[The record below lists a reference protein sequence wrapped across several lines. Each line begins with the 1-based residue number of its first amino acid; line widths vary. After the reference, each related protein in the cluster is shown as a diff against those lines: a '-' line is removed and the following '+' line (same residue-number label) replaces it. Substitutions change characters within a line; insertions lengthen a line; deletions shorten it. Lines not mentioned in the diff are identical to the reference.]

1 VSRKRRAARG
11 ALAAVA
17 CVAAIGPASA
27 LAGGNQYPTFFTA
40 FKYKLKNGESQF
52 KGQIDST
59 KGNCVGD
66 RKVVLYRKE
75 NGDMMKLGGDH
86 TNNKGKFDVELGGG
100 KPKSGTYFAVVN
112 QAKIGD
118 NEGKKN
124 TCLSQKS
131 PKLKLTG

>member
-1 VSRKRRAARG
+1 MNRTSRATRG
-11 ALAAVA
+11 AVAAVA

-40 FKYKLKNGESQF
+40 FKYKLKNGESKF

-66 RKVVLYRKE
+66 RKVVLYRKKSS
-75 NGDMMKLGGDH
+75 DKKKLGGDH
-86 TNNKGKFDVELGGG
+86 TNNKGKFDIELGGG
-100 KPKSGTYFAVVN
+100 NPKSGTYFAVVN
-112 QAKIGD
+112 QVKIGD

>member
-1 VSRKRRAARG
+1 MSRKSRAAC
-11 ALAAVA
+11 AAVTIVA
-17 CVAAIGPASA
+17 CLAGIGPASA

-40 FKYKLKNGESQF
+40 FKYKLKNGEAKF

-66 RKVVLYRKE
+66 RKVGLYKKK
-75 NGDMMKLGGDH
+75 NGNKKKLGGDH
-86 TNNKGKFDVELGGG
+86 TSGKGKFDIELGGG

-124 TCLSQKS
+124 TCLSQQS
-131 PKLKLTG
+131 PKLKLSS

>member
-1 VSRKRRAARG
+1 MNRTRRAAPVVV
-11 ALAAVA
+11 AVA
-17 CVAAIGPASA
+17 CLAAIGPASA

-40 FKYKLKNGESQF
+40 FKYKLKNGESKF

-66 RKVVLYRKE
+66 RKVVLYRKK
-75 NGDMMKLGGDH
+75 NGDKKKLGGDH
-86 TNNKGKFDVELGGG
+86 TNNKGKFDIELGGG
-100 KPKSGTYFAVVN
+100 NPKSGTYFAVVN
-112 QAKIGD
+112 QVKIGD